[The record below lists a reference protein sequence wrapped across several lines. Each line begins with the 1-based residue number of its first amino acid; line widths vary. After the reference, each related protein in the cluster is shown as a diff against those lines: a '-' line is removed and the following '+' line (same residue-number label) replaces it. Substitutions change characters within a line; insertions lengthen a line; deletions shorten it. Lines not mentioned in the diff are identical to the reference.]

1 MNGNA
6 CNAGYN
12 PKIDKIFRSPSPPKS
27 RTENLHILALEGLI
41 LYFRG
46 KGELLAVP
54 VYSVCDCDLGQNRWK
69 TFDNPPPPLPPHH
82 HLLPPPNQ
90 GWDVLAFPWFWSDG
104 GPVPSHRQ
112 HTHTGQYRVQPVL
125 KMNYTRG
132 LYRVSC
138 GLYLQFLK
146 KHLTLIELK
155 RQLISGAKGVDRSF
169 FHVITQQSFNA
180 VVNCIVH
187 Y

>member
-54 VYSVCDCDLGQNRWK
+54 VYSVRDCDLGQNRWK
-69 TFDNPPPPLPPHH
+69 TFDNPPTPSPHTTTSFPL
-82 HLLPPPNQ
+82 Q
-90 GWDVLAFPWFWSDG
+90 IKDEMFWPFLDFGVMGAQSL
-104 GPVPSHRQ
+104 
-112 HTHTGQYRVQPVL
+112 HTGNILIPANTECNRYSRLTIPEVYIVCRVV
-125 KMNYTRG
+125 YI
-132 LYRVSC
+132 C
-138 GLYLQFLK
+138 
-146 KHLTLIELK
+146 
-155 RQLISGAKGVDRSF
+155 SF
-169 FHVITQQSFNA
+169 
-180 VVNCIVH
+180 
-187 Y
+187 